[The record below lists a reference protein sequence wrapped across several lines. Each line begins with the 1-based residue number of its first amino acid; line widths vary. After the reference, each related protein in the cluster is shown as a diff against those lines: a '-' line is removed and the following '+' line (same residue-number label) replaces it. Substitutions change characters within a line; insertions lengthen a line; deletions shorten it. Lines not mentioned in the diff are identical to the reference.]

1 MRAGNEPPK
10 PNLGNK
16 ALGAYGE
23 ARAAQWYEA
32 HGYRVLERNWR
43 CRDGEIDLIVALT
56 NTVVFCEVKTRR
68 NEAYGLPVEAVGW
81 KKQQRLRRLAA
92 IWLHESDV
100 RPSRI
105 RFDVASVVGGK
116 VVVFESAF

>member
-1 MRAGNEPPK
+1 MRARKAVGGK
-10 PNLGNK
+10 DLGNK

-23 ARAAQWYEA
+23 ARAARWYEA

-43 CRDGEIDLIVALT
+43 CRDGEIDLIVALAS
-56 NTVVFCEVKTRR
+56 TVVFCEVKTRR
-68 NEAYGLPVEAVGW
+68 SEAYGLPVEAVGW

-92 IWLHESDV
+92 IWLQQSDV
-100 RPSRI
+100 RPHRI

-116 VVVFESAF
+116 VVVFDGAF